1 MELERTPQPGQIWQH
16 FKGNNYKI
24 LFVTGKPIS
33 GTNLD
38 DFDITTDGIKHHET
52 GYECLIAYANN
63 KTNKTALVY
72 DPDVYTGNCLE
83 GDYVIYQRVDPDY
96 PQMWARP
103 LDEFLGIISS
113 PYIEGV
119 VSNNYARFNRVS

>member
-1 MELERTPQPGQIWQH
+1 MQLERTPQPGQIWQH

-24 LFVTGKPIS
+24 LFVTGRPIS
-33 GTNLD
+33 ETNSD
-38 DFDITTDGIKHHET
+38 DFDITTNGIKHHET

-63 KTNKTALVY
+63 KTALVY
-72 DPDVYTGNCLE
+72 EHDVDTDDCLE
-83 GDYVIYQRVDPDY
+83 GDYVIYQRVDSDY

-119 VSNNYARFNRVS
+119 VCSNYPRFNRVS

>member
-1 MELERTPQPGQIWQH
+1 MQLERTPQPGQIWQH

-63 KTNKTALVY
+63 KTALIY
-72 DPDVYTGNCLE
+72 EHDVYN
-83 GDYVIYQRVDPDY
+83 GDDC
-96 PQMWARP
+96 
-103 LDEFLGIISS
+103 DEHDATYDDCVMMML
-113 PYIEGV
+113 
-119 VSNNYARFNRVS
+119 VSVMMDDDGGGESAADG